1 MCIYVKAHQIIQL
14 FDLTNIFCEDLR
26 QFHQLDITTFESHE
40 KILDA
45 LRNCDLDSAKNAVR
59 EN

>member
-1 MCIYVKAHQIIQL
+1 MG
-14 FDLTNIFCEDLR
+14 
-26 QFHQLDITTFESHE
+26 QFQQLDITTFESHE

-59 EN
+59 ENWLHTLQEIQLP